1 MGRRAI
7 SEFQV
12 KQTAYPNAGRT
23 WYIVGRPG
31 GKRIRA
37 WFDTKLIA
45 EAEATQRN
53 LSIQRFGQQAATFS
67 GSLAYMAM
75 ECQSRLQP
83 YGKSLHD
90 ATAHYLQHLE
100 GVNRSIS
107 LNRVTSTV
115 RREFERRLTAG
126 EISQRHLES
135 MLLALRRLDEKFG
148 QCASNL
154 ISGGEIKAWLSK
166 SDWSTKTRNN
176 LLGYFSNAFNVAREL
191 QLLTDNPL
199 HEVRAFNASKVSKK
213 DNPRF
218 LTVPQM
224 TALLHHAHPSLI
236 PYLSVCAFA
245 GLRSAEA
252 KRLSWQQVDLKRNL
266 ITVPENISKTG
277 EERKVP
283 IQPNLAAW
291 LAPYAQKTGFILSR
305 EHCYRIDHLL
315 KAAKLAAGLWPWSPR
330 FQNALRKSFCSYHYE
345 MFGSA
350 DRTSQF
356 AGHSLR
362 LLVKTYLHTV
372 DHEEAE
378 KFWAIY
384 PGQA

>member
-12 KQTAYPNAGRT
+12 KQTAYPNAGRS

-37 WFDTKLIA
+37 WFDTKLVA
-45 EAEATQRN
+45 QAEATQRN
-53 LSIQRFGQQAATFS
+53 LSIHRFGQQAASFS

-75 ECQSRLQP
+75 EYQSRLQE

-90 ATAHYLQHLE
+90 ATTHYLRHLE
-100 GVNRSIS
+100 SVNRSVLLS
-107 LNRVTSTV
+107 QVTAAV
-115 RREFERRLTAG
+115 RREFERRVAAG
-126 EISQRHLES
+126 EISQRHFES
-135 MLLALRRLDEKFG
+135 MLMALRRLDEKFG
-148 QCASNL
+148 GCASNQ
-154 ISGGEIKAWLSK
+154 IRGSEIKAWLSN

-191 QLLTDNPL
+191 QLLADNPL
-199 HEVRAFNASKVSKK
+199 LEIKGFNASKFSKK
-213 DNPRF
+213 DNPKF
-218 LTVPQM
+218 LTVPQL
-224 TALLHHAHPSLI
+224 TALLNHADPSLV
-236 PYLSVCAFA
+236 PYLTICAFA

-252 KRLSWQQVDLKRNL
+252 KSLSWQQVDLKRNL

-277 EERKVP
+277 EERKIP

-291 LAPYAQKTGFILSR
+291 LTPYAEEIGFILPR
-305 EHCYRIDHLL
+305 EHSQRVDDLL
-315 KAAKLAAGLWPWSPR
+315 KSAKEAAGLWPWSPR

-350 DRTSQF
+350 DRTAEY
-356 AGHSLR
+356 AGHNIRTLI
-362 LLVKTYLHTV
+362 KTYRHAV
-372 DHEEAE
+372 AHEEAE
-378 KFWAIY
+378 KFWAIC
-384 PGQA
+384 PG

>member
-12 KQTAYPNAGRT
+12 KQTAYPNGGRR

-37 WFDTKLIA
+37 WFDTRLLV
-45 EAEATQRN
+45 EAAVTERN

-67 GSLAYMAM
+67 GVLAYMAM

-90 ATAHYLQHLE
+90 ATDHYLRHLE
-100 GVNRSIS
+100 SVNRSVP
-107 LNRVTSTV
+107 LNQVTAAV
-115 RREFERRLTAG
+115 RREFERRLAAG

-135 MLLALRRLDEKFG
+135 MLMALRRLDEKFG
-148 QCASNL
+148 QCASNQV
-154 ISGGEIKAWLSK
+154 SGSEIKAWLSD

-176 LLGYFSNAFNVAREL
+176 FLGYFSNAFNVAREL
-191 QLLTDNPL
+191 QLLAENPL
-199 HEVRAFNASKVSKK
+199 LDTKGFNASKVSKK
-213 DNPRF
+213 DNPKF
-218 LTVPQM
+218 LTVPQL
-224 TALLHHAHPSLI
+224 TSLLNHADTSLV
-236 PYLSVCAFA
+236 PYLSTCAFA

-252 KRLSWQQVDLKRNL
+252 KSLSWHQVDLKRNL

-277 EERKVP
+277 EERKIP

-291 LAPYAQKTGFILSR
+291 LALHAQGTGFILPR
-305 EHCYRIDHLL
+305 EYAQRIDDLL
-315 KAAKLAAGLWPWSPR
+315 KSAKEAAALWPWSPR

-350 DRTSQF
+350 DRTAEY
-356 AGHSLR
+356 AGHDLWT
-362 LLVKTYLHTV
+362 LIKTYRHTV
-372 DHEEAE
+372 AHDEAE
-378 KFWAIY
+378 KFWAIF
-384 PGQA
+384 PR

>member
-12 KQTAYPNAGRT
+12 KQSRSSNAGKT

-37 WFDTKLIA
+37 WFDTQLA
-45 EAEATQRN
+45 AQAEATQRN

-67 GSLAYMAM
+67 GVLAYMAM

-90 ATAHYLQHLE
+90 ATAHYLRHLDS
-100 GVNRSIS
+100 VNRSVPLSQVIAA
-107 LNRVTSTV
+107 V
-115 RREFERRLTAG
+115 RREFERRLVAG

-135 MLLALRRLDEKFG
+135 MLMALRRLDEKFG
-148 QCASNL
+148 QYASHL
-154 ISGGEIKAWLSK
+154 ISGSEIKAWLSK

-191 QLLTDNPL
+191 RLLTDNPL
-199 HEVRAFNASKVSKK
+199 LETKGFNTSKVSKK
-213 DNPRF
+213 DNPKF
-218 LTVPQM
+218 LTVPQL
-224 TALLHHAHPSLI
+224 TALLKHADPSLV
-236 PYLSVCAFA
+236 PYLCICAFA

-252 KRLSWQQVDLKRNL
+252 KSLSWQQVDLKRNL

-277 EERKVP
+277 QERKIPV
-283 IQPNLAAW
+283 QPNLRAW
-291 LAPYAQKTGFILSR
+291 LAPQARETGFILTR
-305 EHCYRIDHLL
+305 EHSQRTDDLL
-315 KAAKLAAGLWPWSPR
+315 KAAKSAAGLWPWSPR

-350 DRTSQF
+350 DRTAEY
-356 AGHSLR
+356 AGHDVR
-362 LLVKTYLHTV
+362 TVIKTYRHAIA
-372 DHEEAE
+372 HGEAE
-378 KFWAIY
+378 KYWANY
-384 PGQA
+384 PH

>member
-12 KQTAYPNAGRT
+12 KQTAYPNAGRS

-37 WFDTKLIA
+37 WFDTKLVA
-45 EAEATQRN
+45 QAEATRRN
-53 LSIQRFGQQAATFS
+53 LSIQRFGQQAASFS

-75 ECQSRLQP
+75 ECQSRLQE

-90 ATAHYLQHLE
+90 ATAHYLRHLE
-100 GVNRSIS
+100 GVNRSVP
-107 LNRVTSTV
+107 LRQVTAAV
-115 RREFERRLTAG
+115 RREFERRLAAG

-135 MLLALRRLDEKFG
+135 MQMALRRLDEKFG
-148 QCASNL
+148 HCTSNQ

-199 HEVRAFNASKVSKK
+199 LDTKGFNASKVSKK

-224 TALLHHAHPSLI
+224 TGLLSAADSSLI
-236 PYLSVCAFA
+236 AYLSICAFA

-252 KRLSWQQVDLKRNL
+252 S
-266 ITVPENISKTG
+266 I
-277 EERKVP
+277 
-283 IQPNLAAW
+283 
-291 LAPYAQKTGFILSR
+291 
-305 EHCYRIDHLL
+305 
-315 KAAKLAAGLWPWSPR
+315 
-330 FQNALRKSFCSYHYE
+330 
-345 MFGSA
+345 
-350 DRTSQF
+350 
-356 AGHSLR
+356 
-362 LLVKTYLHTV
+362 
-372 DHEEAE
+372 
-378 KFWAIY
+378 
-384 PGQA
+384 

>member
-12 KQTAYPNAGRT
+12 KQTAYPNAGRS

-37 WFDTKLIA
+37 WFDTELLA
-45 EAEATQRN
+45 EAAATERN

-67 GSLAYMAM
+67 GVLAYMAM
-75 ECQSRLQP
+75 ECQNRLQE

-90 ATAHYLQHLE
+90 ATAHYLRHLE
-100 GVNRSIS
+100 SVNRSVPLS
-107 LNRVTSTV
+107 RVTDAV
-115 RREFERRLTAG
+115 RREFERRVAAG

-135 MLLALRRLDEKFG
+135 MLMALRRLDEKFG
-148 QCASNL
+148 DCASNL
-154 ISGGEIKAWLSK
+154 ISGSEIKAWLSN

-191 QLLTDNPL
+191 RLLADNPL
-199 HEVRAFNASKVSKK
+199 AEAKPFHVSKISKK
-213 DNPRF
+213 DNPKF

-224 TALLHHAHPSLI
+224 TGLLSAADPSLI
-236 PYLSVCAFA
+236 PYLSICAFA

-266 ITVPENISKTG
+266 IIVPEMISKTG
-277 EERKVP
+277 EERKIP

-291 LAPYAQKTGFILSR
+291 LAPQAQETGYILPR
-305 EHCYRIDHLL
+305 DHSHRLDDLL
-315 KAAKLAAGLWPWSPR
+315 KSAKEAAGLWPWSPQY
-330 FQNALRKSFCSYHYE
+330 QNALRKSFCSYHYE
-345 MFGSA
+345 MFGSS
-350 DRTSQF
+350 DRTAEY
-356 AGHSLR
+356 AGHNIRTLI
-362 LLVKTYLHTV
+362 KTYRHAV
-372 DHEEAE
+372 AHEEAE
-378 KFWAIY
+378 KFWEIF
-384 PGQA
+384 PR

>member
-12 KQTAYPNAGRT
+12 KQTAYPNAGRS

-37 WFDTKLIA
+37 WFDTKLVA

-67 GSLAYMAM
+67 GVLAYMAM

-90 ATAHYLQHLE
+90 ATGFYIRHLE
-100 GVNRSIS
+100 SANRSVP
-107 LNRVTSTV
+107 LNKVTAAV
-115 RREFERRLTAG
+115 RREFERRLAAG

-135 MLLALRRLDEKFG
+135 MLMALRRLDEKFG
-148 QCASNL
+148 RCDSNL
-154 ISGGEIKAWLSK
+154 ISGSEIKAWLSN

-176 LLGYFSNAFNVAREL
+176 FLGYFSNAFNVAREL
-191 QLLTDNPL
+191 RLLTDNPL
-199 HEVRAFNASKVSKK
+199 LETKGFNASKVSKK
-213 DNPRF
+213 DNPKF
-218 LTVPQM
+218 LTVPQLA
-224 TALLHHAHPSLI
+224 ALLSHADASI
-236 PYLSVCAFA
+236 VPYLAICAFA

-252 KRLSWQQVDLKRNL
+252 KGLAWHQIDLKRNL

-277 EERKVP
+277 EERKIPV
-283 IQPNLAAW
+283 QPNLAAW
-291 LAPYAQKTGFILSR
+291 LAPQAQETGFILPRDDSQR
-305 EHCYRIDHLL
+305 KAHLL
-315 KAAKLAAGLWPWSPR
+315 KSAKQAAGLWPWSPR

-350 DRTSQF
+350 DRTAEY

-362 LLVKTYLHTV
+362 TLIKTYRHAV
-372 DHEEAE
+372 AHAEAE

-384 PGQA
+384 PD

>member
-12 KQTAYPNAGRT
+12 KQTAYPNAGRS

-37 WFDTKLIA
+37 WFDTQLVA
-45 EAEATQRN
+45 EAAATQRN
-53 LSIQRFGQQAATFS
+53 LSIQRFGQQAASFS

-75 ECQSRLQP
+75 ECQSRLQE

-90 ATAHYLQHLE
+90 ATAHYLRHLDS
-100 GVNRSIS
+100 VNRSIPLS
-107 LNRVTSTV
+107 HVTAAV
-115 RREFERRLTAG
+115 RREFERRAAAG

-135 MLLALRRLDEKFG
+135 MLMALRRLDEKFG
-148 QCASNL
+148 LCASHL
-154 ISGGEIKAWLSK
+154 IAGGEIKAWLSK

-176 LLGYFSNAFNVAREL
+176 LLGYFHNAFNVAREL
-191 QLLTDNPL
+191 RLLPNNPL
-199 HEVRAFNASKVSKK
+199 LETKGFNASKVSKK
-213 DNPRF
+213 DNPKF
-218 LTVPQM
+218 LTVPQL
-224 TALLHHAHPSLI
+224 TALLNNADPSLV
-236 PYLSVCAFA
+236 PYLSICAFA

-252 KRLSWQQVDLKRNL
+252 KSLSWRQVDLKRNL

-277 EERKVP
+277 EERKIP

-291 LAPYAQKTGFILSR
+291 LAPHARETGFILPR
-305 EHCYRIDHLL
+305 EHSQRVDDLL
-315 KAAKLAAGLWPWSPR
+315 KSAKVAAGLWPWSPR

-350 DRTSQF
+350 DRTAEY
-356 AGHSLR
+356 AGHNIRTLI
-362 LLVKTYLHTV
+362 KTYRHAV
-372 DHEEAE
+372 DHAEAE
-378 KFWAIY
+378 KYWAIY
-384 PGQA
+384 PW